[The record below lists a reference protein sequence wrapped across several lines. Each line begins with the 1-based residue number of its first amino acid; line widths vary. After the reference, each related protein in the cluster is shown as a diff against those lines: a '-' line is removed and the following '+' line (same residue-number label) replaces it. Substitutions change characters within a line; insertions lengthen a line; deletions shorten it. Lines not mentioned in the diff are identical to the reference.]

1 MNITDVKT
9 QIKNGKIQSYYIF
22 AGEEIEIQRIY
33 INKIAEVLGY
43 DLVRADSIAEV
54 WPNIITP
61 TLFDKPCVYVV
72 RDDKDL
78 SQNETLQRN
87 VDSGNLN
94 GNVIINL
101 VTTVDKRTKWY
112 KSNSDKIVLFE
123 RLSNE
128 VLIKYIRKEI
138 TLNDANCERFIA
150 ICENDYSRIL
160 LEIDKI
166 KQYKQ
171 WLIDEGYDNTEPAEY
186 LKLPACYDDSI
197 FEHLVKDGA
206 IHTPPKDAIFDLVD
220 AILKRRIDRVY
231 DLLSQCYAVGE
242 ANMVILS
249 VLYNN
254 AKQVLQVQA
263 CEGGDVCKATGL
275 TSWQVK
281 CAKEKCG
288 HYSIDELMDLLRRIQ
303 FVQKGIITGRIEDE
317 MSVEW
322 LLVNTL

>member
-1 MNITDVKT
+1 MNIADVKT
-9 QIKNGKIQSYYIF
+9 DIKNKKIRPYYIF

-43 DLVRADSIAEV
+43 EVVRVECIADV
-54 WPNIITP
+54 WSSIITP

-78 SQNETLQRN
+78 LQNEKLN
-87 VDSGNLN
+87 EKLNSEIENLN

-101 VTTVDKRTKWY
+101 ITTVDKRTKWY
-112 KSNSDKIVLFE
+112 KSNSAKIVLFE
-123 RLSNE
+123 RLSDE
-128 VLIKYIRKEI
+128 VLIKYIQREI
-138 TLNDANCERFIA
+138 TLNKRNCERLIA

-166 KQYKQ
+166 KSF
-171 WLIDEGYDNTEPAEY
+171 INF
-186 LKLPACYDDSI
+186 LPESDCNKV
-197 FEHLVKDGA
+197 FESFVADGV

-220 AILKRRIDRVY
+220 AILKRQIDRVY
-231 DLLSQCYAVGE
+231 DLLEQCYAVGE

-263 CEGGDVCKATGL
+263 CESSDIAKSTGL

-281 CAKEKCG
+281 CAKDKCG
-288 HYSIDELMDLLRRIQ
+288 FYSIGELVDILRLIQ
-303 FVQKGIITGRIEDE
+303 KIQKGIITGQIEDS
-317 MSVEW
+317 MSVEY
-322 LLVNTL
+322 LLVNIL

>member
-9 QIKNGKIQSYYIF
+9 HIKNKKLQPYYIF
-22 AGEEIEIQRIY
+22 AGDEIEVQRLY

-43 DLVRADSIAEV
+43 NVVRVDCIADV
-54 WPNIITP
+54 WSSIITP
-61 TLFDKPCVYVV
+61 TLFDTPSVYVV

-78 SQNETLQRN
+78 QSDVLSTQIEKN
-87 VDSGNLN
+87 NLN
-94 GNVIINL
+94 GNIIINL
-101 VTTVDKRTKWY
+101 ITTVDKRTKWY
-112 KSNSDKIVLFE
+112 KANSDKIILFE
-123 RLSNE
+123 RLSDE
-128 VLIKYIRKEI
+128 VLTKYIQREI
-138 TLNDANCERFIA
+138 TLNKRNCERLIA

-166 KQYKQ
+166 KRYADETWEHREVRERDGGVSWTNECFEK
-171 WLIDEGYDNTEPAEY
+171 LIEDGTI
-186 LKLPACYDDSI
+186 SI
-197 FEHLVKDGA
+197 
-206 IHTPPKDAIFDLVD
+206 PPKDAIFALVD
-220 AILKRRIDRVY
+220 AILKRQVECVY
-231 DLLSQCYAVGE
+231 YLLKQCYDVSE

-263 CEGGDVCKATGL
+263 CESQDICKSTGL
-275 TSWQVK
+275 TPYLVK

-288 HYSIDELMDLLRRIQ
+288 YYSDGELVDLLRRIQ
-303 FVQKGIITGRIEDE
+303 QTQKGIITGQIEDS